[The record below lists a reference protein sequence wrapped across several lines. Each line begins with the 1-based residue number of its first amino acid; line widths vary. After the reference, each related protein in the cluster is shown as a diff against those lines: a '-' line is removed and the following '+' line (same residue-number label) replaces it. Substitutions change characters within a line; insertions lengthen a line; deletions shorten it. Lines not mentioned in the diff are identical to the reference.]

1 MPSDASAPYP
11 SQYESDVVLRD
22 GSVVR
27 LRPIRADDV
36 DRWLSFLHRLS
47 THSKYLRFH
56 HIPRE
61 MRPDDAARFCNVDY
75 KDACAVVAELPPEK
89 NREIVAIGRYYRQ
102 PDGESAEIALV
113 VDDALHGKG
122 LGTRIIEWLV
132 DVARR
137 NGISR
142 FEADIL
148 PENEEMM
155 KVLVDCGFQI
165 SSQLEDGVYRVSFP
179 IESIID

>member
-1 MPSDASAPYP
+1 MI
-11 SQYESDVVLRD
+11 
-22 GSVVR
+22 R

-36 DRWLSFLHRLS
+36 DRWLSFLRRLS

-61 MRPDDAARFCNVDY
+61 LSPDDAARFCNVDY
-75 KDACAVVAELPPEK
+75 KDSCAVVAELPPEK
-89 NREIVAIGRYYRQ
+89 NREIVAIGRYCRQ
-102 PDGESAEIALV
+102 PDKGSAEIALV

-132 DVARR
+132 DVAHR

-165 SSQLEDGVYRVSFP
+165 FSQLEDGVYRVSFA
-179 IESIID
+179 IESVID

>member
-1 MPSDASAPYP
+1 
-11 SQYESDVVLRD
+11 
-22 GSVVR
+22 
-27 LRPIRADDV
+27 
-36 DRWLSFLHRLS
+36 
-47 THSKYLRFH
+47 
-56 HIPRE
+56 
-61 MRPDDAARFCNVDY
+61 
-75 KDACAVVAELPPEK
+75 
-89 NREIVAIGRYYRQ
+89 
-102 PDGESAEIALV
+102 

-155 KVLVDCGFQI
+155 RVLVDYGFQI

-179 IESIID
+179 IESVID